1 MRSLALLPLLILA
14 ACSDGGDHPAAE
26 SKAKAEAAR
35 NLQLAS
41 GQWQVSTEVTRF
53 STQDSGPPKINT
65 PVGTKQEASACVA
78 DGEGKK
84 PDPVLL
90 AGQEDYECEYSNF
103 YMSSGTLNA
112 QLNCRREGLAGEVR
126 MTVDG
131 TYTADTIEAEQSI
144 SSFLSGTGDVTMQ
157 TRLTARRTGPTCPA
171 TTETKEG

>member
-14 ACSDGGDHPAAE
+14 ACSDGGADPAAQ

-41 GQWQVSTEVTRF
+41 GQF

-65 PVGTKQEASACVA
+65 PVGTKREASACVA

-84 PDPVLL
+84 PNPVLL

-144 SSFLSGTGDVTMQ
+144 SSFLSGNGDVTMQ